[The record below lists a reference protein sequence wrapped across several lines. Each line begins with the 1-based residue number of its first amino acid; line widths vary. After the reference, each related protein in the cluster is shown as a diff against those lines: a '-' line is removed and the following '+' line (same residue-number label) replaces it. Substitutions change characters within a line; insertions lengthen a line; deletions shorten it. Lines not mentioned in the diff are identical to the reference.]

1 MVTSRR
7 SSKGAKLLPPTLG
20 RRHFQCLLLFV
31 GFAAAFAM
39 RVNLSVAIVA
49 MMDRKTANPDFP
61 EYQWSEEI
69 KARIL
74 SSFFWGYICTQIPG
88 GILARRF
95 GGKVMLLSSI
105 SISSTM
111 ALLTPL
117 GVQFGG
123 WKLLCF
129 MRFLQ
134 GFGQGVT
141 VPSMHTLL
149 AKWAPVT
156 ERGSL
161 ATYSYSGS
169 QFGTVIMLA
178 SSGVLASSKLG
189 WPSCFYI
196 PGSLGLLWTVLWII
210 YGASS
215 PSECTKI
222 SVAER
227 ELIEGSQVHT
237 VKSSADGKP
246 NLPVPWRRIFTSV
259 PFLVLMATHCAS
271 TWCFWTLL
279 TQIPTYMKSV
289 LGKDIKSNAVLSALP
304 YFTMLI
310 LGLACGP
317 LSDFLEKGR
326 HLSATTSRKIFNTIG
341 QWVPVL
347 TLIWLGYITRDQA
360 DLAVFLLTFT
370 VSIST
375 TMHLGWQVNHI
386 DLAPNFAGTLVSL
399 TNCAAN
405 VCSIIAPLVVGFVVT
420 DTSNPHQWRI
430 IFFIVAG
437 INFLGNLMFILFGT
451 AKVQPWNFEH
461 DPVVQETKVAD
472 EEKASELKPLN
483 EDEDGDVPITRA
495 ESQFSLN

>member
-1 MVTSRR
+1 M
-7 SSKGAKLLPPTLG
+7 
-20 RRHFQCLLLFV
+20 
-31 GFAAAFAM
+31 
-39 RVNLSVAIVA
+39 
-49 MMDRKTANPDFP
+49 
-61 EYQWSEEI
+61 
-69 KARIL
+69 
-74 SSFFWGYICTQIPG
+74 
-88 GILARRF
+88 LARRF
-95 GGKVMLLSSI
+95 GGKVMLLCSFSTSSI
-105 SISSTM
+105 M

-117 GVQFGG
+117 GVAYGD

-161 ATYSYSGS
+161 ATYSYSGA

-178 SSGVLASSKLG
+178 SSGVLASSSMG

-196 PGSLGLLWTVLWII
+196 PGGLGLIWTVSWII
-210 YGASS
+210 WGASS
-215 PSECTKI
+215 PSECKQI

-227 ELIEGSQVHT
+227 ALIEGSLQQNI
-237 VKSSADGKP
+237 KP
-246 NLPVPWRRIFTSV
+246 HDDSKPILPIPWKRIFTSV

-289 LGKDIKSNAVLSALP
+289 LGKDIKSNALLSALP

-317 LSDFLEKGR
+317 LSDFLEKGS
-326 HLSATTSRKIFNTIG
+326 HLSATTSRKIFNSIG

-347 TLIWLGYITRDQA
+347 TLIWLGYTTREQA
-360 DLAVFLLTFT
+360 NLAVFLLTFT

-420 DTSNPHQWRI
+420 DTVSLCFYIKCYYYNI
-430 IFFIVAG
+430 II
-437 INFLGNLMFILFGT
+437 II
-451 AKVQPWNFEH
+451 
-461 DPVVQETKVAD
+461 ETYC
-472 EEKASELKPLN
+472 L
-483 EDEDGDVPITRA
+483 
-495 ESQFSLN
+495 SLTFTE

>member
-1 MVTSRR
+1 MGTSRR
-7 SSKGAKLLPPTLG
+7 SSLAKLLPPTFG
-20 RRHFQCLLLFV
+20 RRHVQCLLMFI
-31 GFAAAFAM
+31 GFSAAFSM

-49 MMDRKTANPDFP
+49 MMDSKAANPDFP
-61 EYQWSEEI
+61 EYHWSEET
-69 KARIL
+69 KSRIL

-88 GILARRF
+88 GMLARRF
-95 GGKVMLLSSI
+95 GGKVMLIFSV
-105 SISSTM
+105 SISSIM

-117 GVQFGG
+117 GVAYGD

-178 SSGVLASSKLG
+178 SSGVLASSSMG

-196 PGSLGLLWTVLWII
+196 PGALGLLWTVLWII
-210 YGASS
+210 WGASS
-215 PSECTKI
+215 PQECSKI

-227 ELIEGSQVHT
+227 VLIESSLQQN
-237 VKSSADGKP
+237 VKPHDDGKP
-246 NLPVPWRRIFTSV
+246 NLAVPWKRIFTSV
-259 PFLVLMATHCAS
+259 PFLVLTATHCAS

-289 LGKDIKSNAVLSALP
+289 LGKDIKSNALLSALP

-317 LSDFLEKGR
+317 LSNFLEKGR
-326 HLSATTSRKIFNTIG
+326 HLSATTSRKIFNSIG
-341 QWVPVL
+341 QWVPVV
-347 TLIWLGYITRDQA
+347 TLIWLGYMTREQA

-375 TMHLGWQVNHI
+375 TLHLGFQVNHI

-405 VCSIIAPLVVGFVVT
+405 VCSIIAPLLVGFVVT
-420 DTSNPHQWRI
+420 DTSNPNQWRT
-430 IFFIVAG
+430 IFFIVGG
-437 INFLGNLMFILFGT
+437 INFVGNLLFVLFGT
-451 AKVQPWNFEH
+451 AKVQPWNNERE
-461 DPVVQETKVAD
+461 PKAD
-472 EEKASELKPLN
+472 ESKADAEKSQELQPLN
-483 EDEDGDVPITRA
+483 EETADVPITKA
-495 ESQFSLN
+495 ESQMVV

>member
-1 MVTSRR
+1 MGTSRR
-7 SSKGAKLLPPTLG
+7 SSSLAKLLPPTFG
-20 RRHFQCLLLFV
+20 RRHLQCLLMFV
-31 GFAAAFAM
+31 GFAAAFSM

-49 MMDRKTANPDFP
+49 MMDRKAANPDFP
-61 EYQWSEEI
+61 EYHWSEET
-69 KARIL
+69 KSRIL

-88 GILARRF
+88 GMLARRF
-95 GGKVMLLSSI
+95 GGKVMLLSSL
-105 SISSTM
+105 SISSIM

-117 GVQFGG
+117 GVAYGD

-161 ATYSYSGS
+161 ATYAYSGA

-178 SSGVLASSKLG
+178 SSGLLASSSMG

-196 PGSLGLLWTVLWII
+196 PGGLGLTWTVLWII
-210 YGASS
+210 WGASS
-215 PSECTKI
+215 PSECKKI

-227 ELIEGSQVHT
+227 ALIEGSLQQNT
-237 VKSSADGKP
+237 KSHDDDKP
-246 NLPVPWRRIFTSV
+246 NLPIPWKSIFTSV

-289 LGKDIKSNAVLSALP
+289 LGKDIKSNALLSALP

-317 LSDFLEKGR
+317 LSDFLEKGS
-326 HLSATTSRKIFNTIG
+326 HLSATTSRKIFNSIG

-347 TLIWLGYITRDQA
+347 TLIWLGYITREQA

-405 VCSIIAPLVVGFVVT
+405 VCSIIAPLIVGFVVT
-420 DTSNPHQWRI
+420 DTSNPNQWRI
-430 IFFIVAG
+430 IFFMVGG
-437 INFLGNLMFILFGT
+437 INFFGNLMFVLFGT
-451 AKVQPWNFEH
+451 AKVQPWNSER
-461 DPVVQETKVAD
+461 ETKVTDSKVDA
-472 EEKASELKPLN
+472 EKAQEMEPLN
-483 EDEDGDVPITRA
+483 EETADVPITKA
-495 ESQFSLN
+495 ESQMVV

>member
-1 MVTSRR
+1 MGTSRR
-7 SSKGAKLLPPTLG
+7 SSSLAKLLPPTFG
-20 RRHFQCLLLFV
+20 RRHLQCFLMFI
-31 GFAAAFAM
+31 GFAAAFSM

-49 MMDRKTANPDFP
+49 MMDRKAANPDFP
-61 EYQWSEEI
+61 EYHWSEET
-69 KARIL
+69 KSRIL

-88 GILARRF
+88 GMLARRF
-95 GGKVMLLSSI
+95 GGKVMLFSSL
-105 SISSTM
+105 SISSIM

-117 GVQFGG
+117 GVAYGD

-161 ATYSYSGS
+161 ATYAYSGA

-178 SSGVLASSKLG
+178 SSGWLASSFMG

-196 PGSLGLLWTVLWII
+196 PGGLGLTWTVLWII
-210 YGASS
+210 WGASS
-215 PSECTKI
+215 PSECKNIT
-222 SVAER
+222 VAER
-227 ELIEGSQVHT
+227 ALIEGSLQQNT
-237 VKSSADGKP
+237 KSHDDEKP
-246 NLPVPWRRIFTSV
+246 NLPIPWKSIFTSV

-289 LGKDIKSNAVLSALP
+289 LGKDIKSNALLSALP

-317 LSDFLEKGR
+317 LSDFLEKGS
-326 HLSATTSRKIFNTIG
+326 HLSATTSRKIFNSIG

-347 TLIWLGYITRDQA
+347 TLIWLGYITREQA

-405 VCSIIAPLVVGFVVT
+405 VCSIIAPLIVGFVVT
-420 DTSNPHQWRI
+420 DTSNPNQWRI
-430 IFFIVAG
+430 IFFMVAG
-437 INFLGNLMFILFGT
+437 INFFGNLMFVLFGT
-451 AKVQPWNFEH
+451 AKMQPWNNERE
-461 DPVVQETKVAD
+461 PKVID
-472 EEKASELKPLN
+472 NKIDTEKAQEMEPLN
-483 EDEDGDVPITRA
+483 EETADVPITKA
-495 ESQFSLN
+495 ESQMVV